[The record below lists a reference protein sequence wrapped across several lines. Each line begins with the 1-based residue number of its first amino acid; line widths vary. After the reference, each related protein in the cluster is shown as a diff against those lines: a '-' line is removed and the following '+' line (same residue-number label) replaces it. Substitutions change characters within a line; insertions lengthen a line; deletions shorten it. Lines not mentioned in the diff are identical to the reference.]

1 MDFKHL
7 KEIRKSKHMTLAT
20 LGEKTGYTASFL
32 SQIERGLN
40 RPSIEALRKICDVL
54 EIEVASLLASHD
66 DVNHS
71 TGIETHKGYKIF
83 REPKETLYQPW
94 QSSATYYHTL
104 FNTPIHSD
112 NMIAS
117 KIIIDAHSSSSG
129 QLISH
134 NLTEINYIISGEA
147 TIELTDEQQI
157 LREGDA
163 IYLDSFTNHNVK
175 NDSDEPLVLFTL
187 QF

>member
-7 KEIRKSKHMTLAT
+7 KDIRKSKHMTLAT
-20 LGEKTGYTASFL
+20 LGELTGYSASFL

-40 RPSIEALRKICDVL
+40 RPSIEALRKICDCL
-54 EIEVASLLASHD
+54 EIEVASLLASHN

-71 TGIETHKGYKIF
+71 VGIETHNGYKIF
-83 REPKETLYQPW
+83 REPKRTLYQPW
-94 QSSATYYHTL
+94 QSSATCYHTL
-104 FNTPIHSD
+104 FNMPIHSE
-112 NMIAS
+112 NMIVS

-134 NLTEINYIISGEA
+134 NLSEINYIISGEA
-147 TIELTDEQQI
+147 VIDLTNEQQH
-157 LREGDA
+157 LYEGDA

-175 NDSDEPLVLFTL
+175 NETDSPLVLFTL

>member
-71 TGIETHKGYKIF
+71 SGIETYNGYKIF

-104 FNTPIHSD
+104 FNMPIHSE
-112 NMIAS
+112 NMIVS

-134 NLTEINYIISGEA
+134 NLSEINYVISGEA
-147 TIELTDEQQI
+147 TIDLTGEQQ
-157 LREGDA
+157 LLHEGDA
-163 IYLDSFTNHNVK
+163 NYLEPYTKHNVK
-175 NDSDEPLVLFTL
+175 NDPDLPLDLFTL
-187 QF
+187 QY

>member
-7 KEIRKSKHMTLAT
+7 KDIRKSKNMTLAT
-20 LGEKTGYTASFL
+20 LGEKNWLYSKFPISNWTWFKQTFHW
-32 SQIERGLN
+32 
-40 RPSIEALRKICDVL
+40 SITKICDVL
-54 EIEVASLLASHD
+54 EIEVASLLASHN

-71 TGIETHKGYKIF
+71 SGIETYNGYKIF

-104 FNTPIHSD
+104 FNMPIHSE
-112 NMIAS
+112 NMIVS

-134 NLTEINYIISGEA
+134 NLSEINYIISGKA
-147 TIELTDEQQI
+147 AIDLTGEMQT
-157 LREGDA
+157 LYEGDA
-163 IYLDSFTNHNVK
+163 IYLEPFTNHNVK
-175 NDSDEPLVLFTL
+175 NQTDEPLILFTL